1 MSVHSEGK
9 RHFLCKMQNSP
20 TTPAGVETEQTSQ
33 KLKEVIRYLPKL
45 LLRKALSDP
54 GLTLWPCCLES
65 NFLLQPR

>member
-54 GLTLWPCCLES
+54 GWPSLAV
-65 NFLLQPR
+65 LL

>member
-20 TTPAGVETEQTSQ
+20 TTPAGVEAEQTSQ
-33 KLKEVIRYLPKL
+33 KLKELIRYLPKL

-54 GLTLWPCCLES
+54 G
-65 NFLLQPR
+65 